1 MPPRPL
7 IPDPAPPRI
16 RITAPTPRVA
26 CGQHPARRC
35 VGDVVTAGALV
46 VRDGHE
52 QVRAALQFRGPGG
65 RKWSE
70 VPMRPDDLHLG
81 GGRWSGVFEVDAPG
95 TWEFRVV
102 AWVDPVA
109 TWVDEVGRKAAAGQD
124 DLSGEVSE
132 GIEFLR
138 GAARRAR
145 GEDRAVIA
153 DAIAAIAAGAP
164 PEALLDARVV
174 AAAAAHGPR
183 HGEER
188 GPSCVL
194 AVDPVL
200 ARFGSWYELFPRS
213 WGGFAGVRQA
223 LPAFA
228 EAGFDVLYLPPIH
241 PIGVTHR
248 KGRGN
253 AAVAG
258 PDDPGSPWA
267 IGSADGGHMA
277 IHPELGTAEDFA
289 ALVADAREAGIEIA
303 LDLALQCSPDHPW
316 VRKHP
321 EWFRRRPDGTIA
333 YAENPPKR
341 YQDIHNLDFDS
352 PDWKAL
358 WRAIHKVVMHWVGQ
372 GVKVF
377 RVDNPHTK
385 PLGFWEWLITAVRSV
400 EPEAVFL
407 GEAFTRRVL
416 MEELAMSGFQQS
428 YTYFTW
434 KRSRREIEEYVADM
448 TRGDLPEYFRPNLFV
463 NTPDILTAE
472 LQDGG
477 PPAFAAR
484 AVLASTLA
492 PSWGM
497 YSGFEWCE
505 GDAARPGSEEYRD
518 SEKYEVR
525 RRSLGGPLLPLVSRL
540 NAIRRECPALQRWG
554 NTRFLDTRNENLIAY
569 ARTWAG
575 SRVVV
580 VVNLDPHHA
589 HEGLVDCPADIADSD
604 GGGIATDLLDGR
616 RFPWHAGGNY
626 VRLDPADGPA
636 HIMVLGG
643 A

>member
-1 MPPRPL
+1 MAPRPA
-7 IPDPAPPRI
+7 IPDPPPPRI
-16 RITAPTPRVA
+16 LISSPAPRVD
-26 CGQHPARRC
+26 CGRYPARRC
-35 VGDVVTAGALV
+35 VGDAVTVSAQV
-46 VRDGHE
+46 VRDGHDHL
-52 QVRAALQFRGPGG
+52 RAALQYRAPGT
-65 RKWSE
+65 RRWAE
-70 VPMRPDDLHLG
+70 APMRPDDLHEG
-81 GGRWSGVFEVDAPG
+81 GARWSGVFEVDAPG
-95 TWEFRVV
+95 PWAVRVV

-109 TWVDEVGRKAAAGQD
+109 TWADEVRRKVAAGQD
-124 DLSGEVSE
+124 DLSGELSE
-132 GIEFLR
+132 GVAFFR
-138 GAARRAR
+138 AAARRAR
-145 GEDRAVIA
+145 DDGGALIA
-153 DAIAAIAAGAP
+153 DAVSAVAAGAP
-164 PEALLDARVV
+164 PHALLDDRVV
-174 AAAAAHGPR
+174 AAASRHCPRSGEVQGPE
-183 HGEER
+183 GTI
-188 GPSCVL
+188 

-213 WGGFAGVRQA
+213 WGGFAGVREA

-228 EAGFDVLYLPPIH
+228 AAGFDVLYLPPIH

-253 AAVAG
+253 SPVAE

-267 IGSADGGHMA
+267 IGSSEGGHMA
-277 IHPELGTAEDFA
+277 IHPDLGTAEEFA
-289 ALVADAREAGIEIA
+289 ALVADAREAGIAIA

-341 YQDIHNLDFDS
+341 YQDIYNLDFDS

-358 WRAIHKVVMHWVGQ
+358 WRAIHKVVMHWVGM
-372 GVKVF
+372 GVRVF

-385 PLGFWEWLITAVRSV
+385 PIGFWEWLIGSVRSA
-400 EPEAVFL
+400 EPEVVFL
-407 GEAFTRRVL
+407 SEAFTRRVV
-416 MEELAMSGFQQS
+416 MEELAKAGFQQS

-434 KRSRREIEEYVADM
+434 KSTRWQLEAYVGELLA
-448 TRGDLPEYFRPNLFV
+448 GDLPEYFRPNFFV

-484 AVLASTLA
+484 AVLAATLS

-505 GDAARPGSEEYRD
+505 AEAARPGSEEYLD
-518 SEKYEVR
+518 SEKYAVR
-525 RRSLGGPLLPLVSRL
+525 ERSLDGPLLPLVSRL
-540 NAIRRECPALQRWG
+540 NAIRRDCPALQQWG
-554 NTRFLDTRNENLIAY
+554 NVRFLDTRNDSLIAY

-589 HEGLVDCPADIADSD
+589 HEGLVDWPHDLAGAE
-604 GGGIATDLLDGR
+604 GGHIATDLLDGR
-616 RFPWHAGGNY
+616 QYPWHPGGNY

-636 HIMVLGG
+636 HVMLLGG
-643 A
+643 S